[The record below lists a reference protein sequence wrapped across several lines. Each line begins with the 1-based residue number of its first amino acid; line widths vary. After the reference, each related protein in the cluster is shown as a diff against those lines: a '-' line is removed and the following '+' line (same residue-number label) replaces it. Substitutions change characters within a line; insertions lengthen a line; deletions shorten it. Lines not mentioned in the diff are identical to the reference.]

1 MVHVAVNKY
10 DFEKNQHFR
19 VGETGARPGLVVTGV
34 GCYRGVL
41 CKTITL
47 MAKSP
52 TADVSESTKVT
63 TDERKPSM
71 HGNYSRYG
79 QKSLFIPLKLFYA
92 YSQLFF

>member
-1 MVHVAVNKY
+1 MY
-10 DFEKNQHFR
+10 DIGIRRGNSR
-19 VGETGARPGLVVTGV
+19 GRPGLVVTGV

-47 MAKSP
+47 MAQSP
-52 TADVSESTKVT
+52 TAVVSESTMGT

-71 HGNYSRYG
+71 HANYSRYG

-92 YSQLFF
+92 SS